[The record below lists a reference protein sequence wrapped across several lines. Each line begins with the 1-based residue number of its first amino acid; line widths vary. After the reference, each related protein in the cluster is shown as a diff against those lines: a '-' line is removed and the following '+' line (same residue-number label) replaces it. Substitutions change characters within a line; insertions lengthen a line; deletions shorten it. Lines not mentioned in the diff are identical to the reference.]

1 MDLNH
6 LKFKFFKNK
15 NVKSEYDDMQRRF
28 AFRET
33 LAMRNGFR
41 TFSAPSIPADA
52 GAAKRISRAT
62 CLGGKFFKK
71 KTKQTDLWGISALTG
86 KSRTSADFTRI
97 LTWFH

>member
-1 MDLNH
+1 MDLNN

-62 CLGGKFFKK
+62 WAGNFSKN
-71 KTKQTDLWGISALTG
+71 KTKQNKPIREELV
-86 KSRTSADFTRI
+86 R
-97 LTWFH
+97 

>member
-1 MDLNH
+1 MLISLN
-6 LKFKFFKNK
+6 LNGFKSFKIQIFTNK

-62 CLGGKFFKK
+62 CLGGKFLKK
-71 KTKQTDLWGISALTG
+71 
-86 KSRTSADFTRI
+86 
-97 LTWFH
+97 

>member
-1 MDLNH
+1 MLNIPKPKTNFFGFFF
-6 LKFKFFKNK
+6 KFKMLISLNLNGFKSFKIQIFTNK

-62 CLGGKFFKK
+62 CLGGKFLKK
-71 KTKQTDLWGISALTG
+71 
-86 KSRTSADFTRI
+86 
-97 LTWFH
+97 